1 MRIRFALLLFVLLTV
16 PTAMIGVA
24 QDGAYLALLGGRHTV
39 FDESSESFT
48 HSISGDDESQVA
60 LFEQGDELFDRA
72 YTAESGLGPLFNAV
86 SCGSCHQQDGRG
98 RPPVGFG
105 ETQAGLLIRFALRD
119 RNGNQDH
126 SNRNH
131 HNQHQDNNQNSPNTS
146 ATEPDAIYGGQLQ
159 DLALPGVSVEGNIHI
174 TYEEIH
180 GTYADG
186 TPYTLVMPHYEV
198 VNLGYGDLDQK
209 ITFSPR
215 VANQMIGLGLL
226 EAINES
232 TLFSFADPE
241 DANQDGISGRPN
253 MVLDYTTNSL
263 AIGRFG
269 WKSNQPNLLQQAAGA
284 FNGDMGITSSLFP
297 AENCT
302 VLQAN
307 CLTAPDGVNSIE
319 ISDAELQAIA
329 LYSRSLAVP
338 SRRNTNDPTT
348 QRGEILFAEARCSAC
363 HIPSVE
369 IGNHPTISQIVP
381 DTIHPYTDLLL
392 HDMGQ
397 GLADGQDNFLATGR
411 EWRTAPLW
419 GIGLFETVNHH
430 TTYLHDGRARNL
442 EEAILWHDGEASASR
457 NSFLMMNAVD
467 REALLMFLR
476 SL

>member
-1 MRIRFALLLFVLLTV
+1 MRIRFALLVFALLTV
-16 PTAMIGVA
+16 PTAMIGLA

-39 FDESSESFT
+39 FDESSDAFT
-48 HSISGDDESQVA
+48 HSISGYDESQTA
-60 LFEQGDELFDRA
+60 LFEQGDELFDRV

-98 RPPVGFG
+98 RPPAGFG
-105 ETQAGLLIRFALRD
+105 ETQTGLLIRFALKA
-119 RNGNQDH
+119 RNGNQGH
-126 SNRNH
+126 SHGNQ
-131 HNQHQDNNQNSPNTS
+131 HNQQQGNNQNKPVS
-146 ATEPDAIYGGQLQ
+146 EPDATYGGQLQ
-159 DLALPGVSVEGNIHI
+159 DLALPGVPVEGNIHI

-180 GTYADG
+180 GAYADG

-198 VNLGYGDLDQK
+198 VNLGYGGLDRD

-215 VANQMIGLGLL
+215 VANQMTGLGLL
-226 EAINES
+226 EAISES

-253 MVLDYTTNSL
+253 MVLDYVTNSL

-284 FNGDMGITSSLFP
+284 FNGDMGIMSSLFP
-297 AENCT
+297 NENCT
-302 VLQAN
+302 TLQAN
-307 CLTAPDGVNSIE
+307 CLTAPDGVSSIE
-319 ISDAELQAIA
+319 ISDEELQAVA

-338 SRRNTNDPTT
+338 SRRNTDDPTT
-348 QRGEILFAEARCSAC
+348 QRGETLFAEARCSAC
-363 HIPSVE
+363 HIPSVDM
-369 IGNHPTISQIVP
+369 GGHPTIPQIMP

-392 HDMGQ
+392 HDMGP
-397 GLADGQDNFLATGR
+397 GLADGQDNFLATGS

-430 TTYLHDGRARNL
+430 TNYLHDGRARNL

-457 NSFLMMNAVD
+457 TSFLMMSAAD
-467 REALLMFLR
+467 REALLAFLR

>member
-1 MRIRFALLLFVLLTV
+1 MRIRFALLVFALLTV
-16 PTAMIGVA
+16 PTAMIGLA

-39 FDESSESFT
+39 FDESPDAFT
-48 HSISGDDESQVA
+48 HSISGYDESQTA

-98 RPPVGFG
+98 RPPAGFG
-105 ETQAGLLIRFALRD
+105 ETQAGLLIRFALHG
-119 RNGNQDH
+119 RNGNQGH
-126 SNRNH
+126 SHGNQ
-131 HNQHQDNNQNSPNTS
+131 HNQQQGNNQNKPVS
-146 ATEPDAIYGGQLQ
+146 EPDATYGGQLQ
-159 DLALPGVSVEGNIHI
+159 DLALPGVPVEGNIHI
-174 TYEEIH
+174 TYEEIR
-180 GTYADG
+180 GAYADG

-198 VNLGYGDLDQK
+198 VNLGYGGLDRD

-215 VANQMIGLGLL
+215 VANQMTGLGLL
-226 EAINES
+226 EAISES

-253 MVLDYTTNSL
+253 MVLDYVTNSL

-297 AENCT
+297 NENCT
-302 VLQAN
+302 TLQAN
-307 CLTAPDGVNSIE
+307 CLTAPDGVSSIE
-319 ISDAELQAIA
+319 ISDEELQAVA

-338 SRRNTNDPTT
+338 SRRNTDDPTT
-348 QRGEILFAEARCSAC
+348 QRGETLFAEARCSAC
-363 HIPSVE
+363 HIPSVDM
-369 IGNHPTISQIVP
+369 GSHPTIPQIMP

-392 HDMGQ
+392 HDMGP
-397 GLADGQDNFLATGR
+397 GLADGQVNFLATGS

-430 TTYLHDGRARNL
+430 TNYLHDGRARNL

-457 NSFLMMNAVD
+457 TSFLMMSAAD
-467 REALLMFLR
+467 REALLAFLR

>member
-1 MRIRFALLLFVLLTV
+1 MRIRFALLVFALLTV
-16 PTAMIGVA
+16 PTAMIGLA
-24 QDGAYLALLGGRHTV
+24 QEGAYLALLGGRHTV
-39 FDESSESFT
+39 FDESPDAFT
-48 HSISGDDESQVA
+48 HSISGYDESQTA

-98 RPPVGFG
+98 RPPAGFG
-105 ETQAGLLIRFALRD
+105 ETQAGLLIRFALQG
-119 RNGNQDH
+119 RNGNQGH
-126 SNRNH
+126 SHGNQ
-131 HNQHQDNNQNSPNTS
+131 HNQQQGNNQNKPVS
-146 ATEPDAIYGGQLQ
+146 EPDATYGGQLQ
-159 DLALPGVSVEGNIHI
+159 DLALPGVPVEGNIHI
-174 TYEEIH
+174 TYEEIR
-180 GTYADG
+180 GAYADG

-198 VNLGYGDLDQK
+198 VNLGYGGLDRD

-215 VANQMIGLGLL
+215 VANQMTGLGLL
-226 EAINES
+226 EAISES

-253 MVLDYTTNSL
+253 MVLDYVTNSL

-297 AENCT
+297 DENCT
-302 VLQAN
+302 TLQAN
-307 CLTAPDGVNSIE
+307 CLTAPDGVSSIE
-319 ISDAELQAIA
+319 ISDEELQAVA

-338 SRRNTNDPTT
+338 SRRNTDDPTT
-348 QRGEILFAEARCSAC
+348 QRGETLFAEARCSAC
-363 HIPSVE
+363 HIPSVDM
-369 IGNHPTISQIVP
+369 GSHPTIPQIMP

-392 HDMGQ
+392 HDMGP
-397 GLADGQDNFLATGR
+397 GLADGQVNFLATGS

-430 TTYLHDGRARNL
+430 TNYLHDGRARNL

-457 NSFLMMNAVD
+457 TSFLMMSAAD
-467 REALLMFLR
+467 REALLAFLR